1 MSQFRKLF
9 LGMTLVS
16 GAFVA
21 TACGP
26 QSQPEKTEPT
36 PTTETSPTTETTP
49 SGLEAAKCD
58 RAGRTYVSRDPVQCL
73 SITWACSAGQQQFL
87 DDCGCGCE

>member
-9 LGMTLVS
+9 LGMMLVS

-26 QSQPEKTEPT
+26 QSQPEQAEPA
-36 PTTETSPTTETTP
+36 PTTESAPA
-49 SGLEAAKCD
+49 GLESGKCNKP
-58 RAGRTYVSRDPVQCL
+58 GRTYVSRDPVQCL
-73 SITWACSAGQQQFL
+73 SITWSCPTGQQQFL